1 MGGHAEAL
9 LERSSPSGRLLG
21 LDADPAAIEIAAR
34 RLARFGERVV
44 LVHSNFAHLGRVA
57 QAHGFVGCAGIVF
70 DLGISSPQIAPGS
83 DSGLS
88 FLGDAPLDMRLDPSQ
103 GVTAA
108 DIVNSWSERDLADA
122 IYRLGDES
130 ASRRIARAI
139 VKGRP
144 LRTSGQ
150 LAQVIEQAIGRHG
163 KLHPA
168 TRTFLA
174 LRRLV
179 NKDEETLA
187 SALPQA
193 IALLAPG
200 GRLAVISF
208 HSGED
213 RIVKR
218 FLVQESKDCICPPKM
233 PCVCG
238 HKATIRLLH
247 RHVIVPS
254 NDEQRANPR
263 SRSARLRIAEK
274 LPSG

>member
-1 MGGHAEAL
+1 
-9 LERSSPSGRLLG
+9 
-21 LDADPAAIEIAAR
+21 
-34 RLARFGERVV
+34 
-44 LVHSNFAHLGRVA
+44 
-57 QAHGFVGCAGIVF
+57 
-70 DLGISSPQIAPGS
+70 
-83 DSGLS
+83 
-88 FLGDAPLDMRLDPSQ
+88 MRLDPSQ